1 MFDRAKDFSVSAR
14 ALFIGLLGRASVVC
28 IGDCQCNPSEQTASN
43 PCPSDQPFGD
53 FIRKAFVKL
62 GQLRPVQP
70 SIVMMRSVIPQVSG
84 KEVVPLVEV
93 IEGGFIRIVRT

>member
-1 MFDRAKDFSVSAR
+1 MAKYFSVSAR
-14 ALFIGLLGRASVVC
+14 ALFMGLLGRASVVC
-28 IGDCQCNPSEQTASN
+28 IGDCQCNPSGQAASN
-43 PCPSDQPFGD
+43 PCPSDQSVGD
-53 FIRKAFVKL
+53 FICQAFVKP

-70 SIVMMRSVIPQVSG
+70 SIVMMGSVIPQVSG